1 MHPRPDSDFG
11 WIKSGRANPA
21 RREGQNWPGC
31 FLSVL
36 LPPNFEAY
44 AKILH
49 RIPANYRHIDNPYPF
64 TENEIAILK
73 IPSCPELRSFVQ
85 AQREKGAG
93 PRIRWK
99 EIANF
104 LGVPFEPQICHA
116 WFRASMNDPTCWP
129 RFLCGP
135 VEGNLDQEEL
145 SEMVSILRP
154 FTGGQECFIRFAEM
168 PLIGATKPMLFA
180 GALDEVVEFGK
191 ENNYRFSPE
200 YVWPTDR
207 SWCVCSDFDFTF
219 TFVGGPQ
226 ELISAIL
233 ASNEFEAFQIAP
245 QTRIDYHVPMP
256 NPSPK
261 LSRPR

>member
-1 MHPRPDSDFG
+1 MHPRPDNDFG
-11 WIKSGRANPA
+11 WIKSGRATPA
-21 RREGQNWPGC
+21 PREGQNWPGC
-31 FLSVL
+31 TLSVL

-49 RIPANYRHIDNPYPF
+49 RITANYRQIDNPYPF
-64 TENEIAILK
+64 TEKEIAILK
-73 IPSCPELRSFVQ
+73 IPPCPALRSFVQ
-85 AQREKGAG
+85 TKREKGAG

-99 EIANF
+99 EIADF
-104 LGVPFEPQICHA
+104 LCVPFEPQICHE
-116 WFRASMNDPTCWP
+116 WFRASMNEPSCWP
-129 RFLCGP
+129 RFLSGP
-135 VEGNLDQEEL
+135 DEGNLDQEEL

-154 FTGGQECFIRFAEM
+154 FTGGQECFIRFAEI
-168 PLIGATKPMLFA
+168 PLIGTNKPVLFA
-180 GALDEVVEFGK
+180 GALDQVVEFGK
-191 ENNYRFSPE
+191 GNNYQFSPE
-200 YVWPTDR
+200 YAWPTDR

-233 ASNEFEAFQIAP
+233 ASNEFEAFQITP

-261 LSRPR
+261 LSRSR